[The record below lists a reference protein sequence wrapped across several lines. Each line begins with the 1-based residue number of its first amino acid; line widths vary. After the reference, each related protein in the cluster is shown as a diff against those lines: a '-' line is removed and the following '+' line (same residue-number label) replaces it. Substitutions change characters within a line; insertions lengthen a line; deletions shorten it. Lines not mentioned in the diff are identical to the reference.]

1 MSRQV
6 RLPATLCAFAILLAA
21 APAAFTQVTKLG
33 TVEFPTSGAGKAQE
47 HFLRGVAAMHS
58 FWYEEALEEFRAA
71 TKADPGFAMGYW
83 GEAMALNHPVWH
95 EQDTE
100 AGRAAL
106 AKITDT
112 SKLTE
117 RERAFI
123 DAARA
128 LYGEGEKP
136 ARDRAYLTAME
147 KIYRDYPDD
156 LEAASFYSLALLGV
170 HGYQVAGH
178 QERMRAGSLALQVY
192 AKNPNHP
199 GAAHYIIHSFDDP
212 EHAIVAL
219 PAAFRYAE
227 IAPAAHHAKHMPSH
241 IFIQLGMWP
250 EAATSNE
257 SAWQTSVDWVESKK
271 LHANLRDFHS
281 LHWLHYIYLQ
291 QGRWARAEGL
301 LELRRKAMSESGNI
315 GGGYRGRADR
325 LWSDMAA
332 ETVIETENWKRGAE
346 LFPESAAASSGGAA
360 DGGAHQHGG
369 MPATGGQ
376 DRIARNQ
383 ILAAYIRGMA
393 AAHQGRPEADAARAA
408 LESMAEQARKSGD
421 EELSES
427 LLVMAGEVAAVHAM
441 KRGDARKAI
450 AAMEQAVKR
459 EEAMP
464 APSGPPDL
472 IKPSHEVFGEI
483 LLASGDA
490 KRAREQFARS
500 LERHPNRAR
509 SLVGAARAAA
519 AAGDAAV
526 AADYYVKLLE
536 VWKYADTQMAELK
549 EARDYLQKSARTAGK
564 DCAFCK

>member
-1 MSRQV
+1 MSYRNL
-6 RLPATLCAFAILLAA
+6 RSTFLCTAICLFAA
-21 APAAFTQVTKLG
+21 AGSVHSQATKLG

-71 TKADPGFAMGYW
+71 TKADPSFAMAYW
-83 GEAMALNHPVWH
+83 GEAMAHNHPIWQ
-95 EQDTE
+95 EQDTA

-106 AKITDT
+106 AKIGDA
-112 SKLTE
+112 SKLSD

-123 DAARA
+123 EAARI
-128 LYGEGEKP
+128 LYGQGEKP
-136 ARDRAYLTAME
+136 ARDRAYLAAME
-147 KIYRDYPDD
+147 KVYSQYPDD

-170 HGYQVAGH
+170 HGYKVEGH
-178 QERMRAGSLALQVY
+178 PERMRAGSIALQVY

-212 EHAIVAL
+212 EHAILAL
-219 PAAFRYAE
+219 PAAYRYAE

-250 EAATSNE
+250 EAAASNE
-257 SAWQTSVDWVESKK
+257 AAWQTSADWVARKK
-271 LHANLRDFHS
+271 LHPSLRDFHS

-301 LELRRKAMSESGNI
+301 LDLRRIAANETASVGDA
-315 GGGYRGRADR
+315 YRGRSDR

-332 ETVIETENWKRGAE
+332 QAVLETENWKRAFE
-346 LFPESAAASSGGAA
+346 LFPDAAPSASSAADA
-360 DGGAHQHGG
+360 GAHHHGG
-369 MPATGGQ
+369 IPATGGRDQ
-376 DRIARNQ
+376 VTRNQ
-383 ILAAYIRGMA
+383 VLAAYVRGMA
-393 AAHQGRPEADAARAA
+393 AAHMGQPEADAARAR
-408 LESMAEQARKSGD
+408 LESMAEQARKRGD

-427 LLVMAGEVAAVHAM
+427 LLVMSGEVAAVHAL
-441 KRGDARKAI
+441 KREETRKAI

-483 LLASGDA
+483 LLAAGDA
-490 KRAREQFARS
+490 QRAREQFAWS

-519 AAGDAAV
+519 AAGDAA
-526 AADYYVKLLE
+526 AASDYYGKLLD
-536 VWKYADTQMAELK
+536 VWRYADTQMAELK
-549 EARDYLQKSARTAGK
+549 EAREYLQKNARTVGK

>member
-1 MSRQV
+1 MPLR
-6 RLPATLCAFAILLAA
+6 RCLHTPALAA
-21 APAAFTQVTKLG
+21 IALLLSAAPGAVAQGTKLG
-33 TVEFPTSGAGKAQE
+33 SIEFPTSGTGQAQE

-71 TKADPGFAMGYW
+71 TKADPSFAMGYW
-83 GEAMALNHPVWH
+83 GEAMAHNHPIWQ

-106 AKITDT
+106 AKIKDI
-112 SKLTE
+112 SKLSE
-117 RERAFI
+117 RERAYI
-123 DAARA
+123 EAVRI

-136 ARDRAYLTAME
+136 ARDRAYLAAME
-147 KIYRDYPDD
+147 KVYRDYPDD

-170 HGYQVAGH
+170 HGYKVEGH
-178 QERMRAGSLALQVY
+178 QERMRAGSIALQAY

-212 EHAIVAL
+212 AHAILAL

-227 IAPAAHHAKHMPSH
+227 IAPAAHHARHMPSH

-250 EAATSNE
+250 EAAASNE
-257 SAWQTSVDWVESKK
+257 SAWQASVDWVESKK
-271 LHANLRDFHS
+271 LHPSLRDFHS
-281 LHWLHYIYLQ
+281 LHWLHYIYMQ
-291 QGRWARAEGL
+291 QGRWARAEGV
-301 LELRRKAMSESGNI
+301 LELRRKAMTESGNM
-315 GGGYRGRADR
+315 GTAYRGRADR

-332 ETVIETENWKRGAE
+332 VTVIETENWKRAAE
-346 LFPESAAASSGGAA
+346 LFAEGGDKPTVA
-360 DGGAHQHGG
+360 DTDPQHQHGPTDG
-369 MPATGGQ
+369 SSGPS
-376 DRIARNQ
+376 RNEV
-383 ILAAYIRGMA
+383 LAAYVRGMA
-393 AAHQGRPEADAARAA
+393 AAHQGKAEAEPARVA
-408 LESMAEQARKSGD
+408 LEHMAEQVRKRGD
-421 EELSES
+421 EEYSDS
-427 LLVMAGEVAAVHAM
+427 LLVMSGEVAAVYAM
-441 KRGDARKAI
+441 QRGEASKAI
-450 AAMEQAVKR
+450 AVMEQAVKR

-472 IKPSHEVFGEI
+472 IKPSHEVFGEM
-483 LLASGDA
+483 LLATGDA

-519 AAGDAAV
+519 ASGDAEA

-549 EARDYLQKSARTAGK
+549 EARDFLQKSARTVGK
-564 DCAFCK
+564 DCPVCK

>member
-1 MSRQV
+1 
-6 RLPATLCAFAILLAA
+6 
-21 APAAFTQVTKLG
+21 
-33 TVEFPTSGAGKAQE
+33 
-47 HFLRGVAAMHS
+47 
-58 FWYEEALEEFRAA
+58 
-71 TKADPGFAMGYW
+71 
-83 GEAMALNHPVWH
+83 MAHNHPVWH
-95 EQDTE
+95 EQDTA

-106 AKITDT
+106 ANITDT

-117 RERAFI
+117 REQAYVA
-123 DAARA
+123 AARL

-136 ARDRAYLTAME
+136 ARDRAYLAAME

-156 LEAASFYSLALLGV
+156 LEAASFYSLALLAM
-170 HGYQVAGH
+170 HGYQVTGH

-227 IAPAAHHAKHMPSH
+227 IAPAAHHARHMPSH

-250 EAATSNE
+250 EAAASNE
-257 SAWQTSVDWVESKK
+257 SAWQVSVDWVEAKK
-271 LHANLRDFHS
+271 LHGNMRDFHS
-281 LHWLHYIYLQ
+281 LHWLHYIYMQ
-291 QGRWARAEGL
+291 QGRWARAEGV
-301 LELRRKAMSESGNI
+301 LELRRKAMESGDM
-315 GGGYRGRADR
+315 GAGYRGRADR

-332 ETVIETENWKRGAE
+332 VTAIETENWKRVAE
-346 LFPESAAASSGGAA
+346 LFPESAPGTTSGA
-360 DGGAHQHGG
+360 DSGAHQHGG
-369 MPATGGQ
+369 MPAAGVRDQ
-376 DRIARNQ
+376 VSRNQ
-383 ILAAYIRGMA
+383 MLAAYVRGMA
-393 AAHQGRPEADAARAA
+393 AAHMGKADAEKARAA
-408 LESMAEQARKSGD
+408 LESMAEHARKRGD
-421 EELSES
+421 SELSES
-427 LLVMAGEVAAVHAM
+427 LLVMTGEVAAVYAM
-441 KRGDARKAI
+441 KRGGAKKAI

-483 LLASGDA
+483 LLATGDA
-490 KRAREQFARS
+490 KRAREQFARA

-519 AAGDAAV
+519 AAGDAA
-526 AADYYVKLLE
+526 AASDFYVKLLD

-549 EARDYLQKSARTAGK
+549 EARDYLQKNARAAGK